1 MLKTAHP
8 LRLSAILAAT
18 LIASF
23 SCGRRTPR
31 PNVILV
37 SIDCL
42 NQRQLEQALRQ
53 SSAPNIARLAAE
65 ALVFERAY
73 SHAPWTTPSHMSMLT
88 GLYPSQHGRDI
99 PFGPMIRFN
108 DGYDRVPLF
117 RTLPELLAA
126 AGYETVAFVGK
137 GSISAEFGL
146 GQGFS
151 LYHESSRDNPARSDL
166 PETQARLQEWLTRR
180 APKPFFLFYHT
191 YDLHYPLPKDRR
203 PWDVALNHID
213 RHLGELFSLLEQHGL
228 YGPSLIILTG
238 DHGSDM
244 IRNEE
249 KCCVHGAGHY
259 EENLHVPLVVKPAT
273 RGEPG
278 RRGMLVR
285 HVDIL
290 PTVLDAVG
298 LPLREYRGPGSSI
311 LGRDGERATRSVASF
326 SEADGRCVAR
336 RAMVDDRYKYIQT
349 PDDFW
354 RKLLRRSP
362 LFDDELCRQRPAC
375 DRIPREELY
384 DLAMDP
390 FEEHN
395 LLDRPLTPDA
405 RAAMERLRAQL
416 VDNLN
421 LPSAYRTTLGRASR
435 REEGAQ
441 PDESVEDALRALGYV
456 R

>member
-1 MLKTAHP
+1 MLNPGRPHRFPAMG
-8 LRLSAILAAT
+8 AAA
-18 LIASF
+18 LIAVI
-23 SCGRRTPR
+23 SCGRQPSK
-31 PNVILV
+31 PNAILI

-42 NQRQLEQALRQ
+42 NQRQLEHALRA

-65 ALVFERAY
+65 AVVFQRAY
-73 SHAPWTTPSHMSMLT
+73 SHAPWTTPAHMSMLS

-146 GQGFS
+146 GQGFAR
-151 LYHESSRDNPARSDL
+151 YHESTRDNPARSDL
-166 PETQARLQEWLTRR
+166 PETQARLQEWLERR
-180 APKPFFLFYHT
+180 ARKPFFLFYHT
-191 YDLHYPLPKDRR
+191 YDLHYPLPKERR

-213 RHLGELFSLLEQHGL
+213 RHLGEMFSLLERQGL

-244 IRNEE
+244 IRSEE

-259 EENLHVPLVVKPAT
+259 EENLRVPLVIKPAS
-273 RGEPG
+273 RGAPG

-290 PTVLDAVG
+290 PTVLDALG
-298 LPLREYRGPGSSI
+298 LPLREYRGPGRPI
-311 LGRDGERATRSVASF
+311 LGRGAERAAAVASF

-349 PDDFW
+349 LDDPW

-375 DRIPREELY
+375 DRLPREELY

-395 LLDRPLTPDA
+395 LLDRPLAPEA
-405 RAAMERLRAQL
+405 RDAMERLRLQL
-416 VDNLN
+416 VETIN

-435 REEGAQ
+435 EGEASP
-441 PDESVEDALRALGYV
+441 PDPSLQESLRALGYV